1 MALAQAQRN
10 LLNTIIMATNFNRTG
25 NSLSGRNR
33 LLIFL
38 GLAVITF
45 LLLFRSLTY
54 TIDSGYAGLVFHTFG
69 NGIDP
74 NEEAR
79 EVKAS
84 TGKHLG
90 TRWSSTKC
98 ASKRPKNALK
108 C

>member
-1 MALAQAQRN
+1 
-10 LLNTIIMATNFNRTG
+10 MATNFNRTG

-69 NGIDP
+69 NGTLF
-74 NEEAR
+74 A
-79 EVKAS
+79 
-84 TGKHLG
+84 
-90 TRWSSTKC
+90 C
-98 ASKRPKNALK
+98 ANATAH
-108 C
+108 